1 MGRHRSTMHVVAEC
15 LKKQTKPLSSTA
27 IAQLCDLSIQQTKD
41 ALKVLS
47 SKDEIQRCK
56 DPATNRGLLY
66 LASRPPA
73 YKFVDPELFKSMKLA
88 EPRACPVVWMSQ
100 QLSFETQKDFS
111 TLKFERKNASRIFK
125 EFGNAEAV

>member
-1 MGRHRSTMHVVAEC
+1 MGRRRSTMHIVAEC
-15 LKKQTKPLSSTA
+15 LKKQTKPVSSA
-27 IAQLCDLSIQQTKD
+27 VIAELCDLSIQQTKD

-47 SKDEIQRCK
+47 SKDEIQRTK

-73 YKFVDPELFKSMKLA
+73 YKFVDPELFRSMKSV
-88 EPRACPVVWMSQ
+88 EPVTCPVVWMSQ

-111 TLKFERKNASRIFK
+111 TLKFERKNASRMIK
-125 EFGNAEAV
+125 EFADVEAV